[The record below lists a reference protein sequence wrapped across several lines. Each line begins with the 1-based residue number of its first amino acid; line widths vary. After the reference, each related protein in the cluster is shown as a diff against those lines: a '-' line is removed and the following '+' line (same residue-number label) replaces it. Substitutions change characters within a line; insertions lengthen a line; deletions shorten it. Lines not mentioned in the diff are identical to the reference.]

1 MKIITETRSLK
12 CMFSREEHEANS
24 SEMARLLGAKDEMEE
39 THKIVK
45 SGLNEQMKQVEA
57 DLSRHGR
64 YVRDKFDH
72 RIVTCQWLM
81 NNPVP
86 GRKSLVRTDTMD
98 TVEERKMEDH
108 ERQESLKFDQP
119 SHILEG
125 PGSLKG
131 KRVDEL
137 AEGDLE
143 MFASRDNA
151 DLLKFGW
158 IQTDIDAMQEEHRRR
173 AGTEPAAEAPTETP
187 APEEAPIIHV
197 PGLAEFTAQHDGTMP
212 EPPEMADDTA
222 GCALCDADIPLSETG
237 RHHVDGTTC
246 PVGIRNARIASG
258 EPEDVEAAHT
268 LPSAR
273 AVDGPKRTQRRA
285 AAVKPPTAEERA
297 ALDQLAAEEQEQLPD
312 YDLRDDA
319 PEI

>member
-173 AGTEPAAEAPTETP
+173 AGTEAKPETPEPVPEAPGAGE
-187 APEEAPIIHV
+187 V
-197 PGLAEFTAQHDGTMP
+197 VDAEFAGV
-212 EPPEMADDTA
+212 PEMADDTA

-285 AAVKPPTAEERA
+285 AAVKPPTKEERA
-297 ALDQLAAEEQEQLPD
+297 ALDQLAAEEAEQFPE

>member
-173 AGTEPAAEAPTETP
+173 AGTEAKPETPEPVPEAPGAGE
-187 APEEAPIIHV
+187 V
-197 PGLAEFTAQHDGTMP
+197 VDAEFAGV
-212 EPPEMADDTA
+212 PEMSDDTA

-285 AAVKPPTAEERA
+285 AAVKPPTKEERA
-297 ALDQLAAEEQEQLPD
+297 ALDQLAAEEAEQFPE

>member
-98 TVEERKMEDH
+98 TVEERKMEDR

-137 AEGDLE
+137 TEGDLE

-173 AGTEPAAEAPTETP
+173 AGTEEKPETPEPVPEAPAAGE
-187 APEEAPIIHV
+187 V
-197 PGLAEFTAQHDGTMP
+197 VDAEFAGV
-212 EPPEMADDTA
+212 PEMADDTA

-258 EPEDVEAAHT
+258 EPEDIEAAHT

-285 AAVKPPTAEERA
+285 AAVKPPTKEERA
-297 ALDQLAAEEQEQLPD
+297 ALDQLAAEEQEQFHE